1 MNHLEAAIS
10 VILASHALRL
20 LVILAEAAET
30 EETSVVF
37 LKSN

>member
-1 MNHLEAAIS
+1 MNHLEVAIS